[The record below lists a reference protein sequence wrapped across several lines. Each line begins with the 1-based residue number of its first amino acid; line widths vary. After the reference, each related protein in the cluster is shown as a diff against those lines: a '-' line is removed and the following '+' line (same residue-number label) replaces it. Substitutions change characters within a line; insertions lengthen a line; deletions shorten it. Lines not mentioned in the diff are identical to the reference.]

1 MKIPKWLGVILTITL
16 AFPATLSAEETDHCR
31 RSGGIAEQSTINLRI
46 DNDLFGGL
54 DQDQGYT
61 NGFLLT
67 LVSPN
72 LLHYAEDPCL
82 PDIARQ
88 LNRVFSSLQP
98 TGYDELNMTV
108 GVGQMMYTP
117 TDPEPEDLIVEDRPY
132 AGALLFSIGYN
143 ARRDNDL
150 RSALLRF
157 GMVGP
162 AAKGGI
168 VQNNFHDLIGVDRFN
183 GWDNQLQNEP
193 VLQFIVERR
202 RRIMESRNPKPLG
215 GDMIVHGGASIGNFA
230 TYANLGFEYRFGYH
244 VPDDFG
250 TAPLRPA
257 GENTSPVKT
266 NSSEGWFSHLFIVF
280 DSRWVVRDITLDGNT
295 FQSSHRVD
303 KRPLVADLG
312 YGISV
317 SKGDWRLAFAR
328 YHRTREFDGQR
339 KTPALGSITIGRR
352 F

>member
-1 MKIPKWLGVILTITL
+1 MNKFNWHSFLLITVL
-16 AFPATLSAEETDHCR
+16 AFPIAPKAQESDICDR
-31 RSGGIAEQSTINLRI
+31 PGGIAAESTINLRI

-72 LLHYAEDPCL
+72 LLHKSDDPCL
-82 PDIARQ
+82 PDVARQ

-98 TGYDELNMTV
+98 SGYDELNMTI

-117 TDPEPEDLIVEDRPY
+117 TDPEPRELIVDDRPY
-132 AGALLFSIGYN
+132 AGALLFSVGYN

-157 GMVGP
+157 GVVGP

-183 GWDNQLQNEP
+183 GWDNQLENEP

-202 RRIMESRNPKPLG
+202 RRILESRTDSPLG
-215 GDMIVHGGASIGNFA
+215 CDLIVHAGGSIGNFA
-230 TYANLGFEYRFGYH
+230 TYMNTGFEYRFGYH
-244 VPDDFG
+244 LPDDFG

-257 GENTSPVKT
+257 GENTSPVKI
-266 NSSEGWFSHLFIVF
+266 SSSKDWLSHLFVVF
-280 DSRWVVRDITLDGNT
+280 DTRWVLHDITLDGNT
-295 FQSSHRVD
+295 FRSSHSVH
-303 KRPLVADLG
+303 KRPLVADIG
-312 YGISV
+312 YGIAVTKS
-317 SKGDWRLAFAR
+317 DWRLAFAR
-328 YHRTREFDGQR
+328 YHRTREFDEQE